1 MYRLLEVDEP
11 LQAGDEF
18 YSGAGSHKWEPIK
31 SCYIHKPLESGCWPH
46 RRKISELVD
55 GQKTPTNSAMVQL
68 LREARGHL
76 CKLQGHGDLTSRID
90 VVLAQQHQ

>member
-1 MYRLLEVDEP
+1 MYSVAETMDEIERGVDFGEFEP
-11 LQAGDEF
+11 LWQTLKA
-18 YSGAGSHKWEPIK
+18 AV
-31 SCYIHKPLESGCWPH
+31 LA
-46 RRKISELVD
+46 
-55 GQKTPTNSAMVQL
+55 QQTNNSAMVQL